1 MARHQLCIII
11 IIIIII
17 ITIFIIIIIIIKSKK
32 NYRFEKKEYIDSTA
46 QKKSNKITK
55 LLINAF
61 LWVSKPLS
69 IKMHWSR
76 I

>member
-1 MARHQLCIII
+1 MCFFYLLFFLRLALCAEIK
-11 IIIIII
+11 
-17 ITIFIIIIIIIKSKK
+17 FILNQK
-32 NYRFEKKEYIDSTA
+32 NLSVWKKEYIDSTA

-61 LWVSKPLS
+61 LWVSKPHS